1 MAEES
6 QIQMG
11 SELQIQEKGLE
22 SMMMIPEKVLDSVL
36 QAAMKEILEKG
47 QDLET
52 MMMMTIQEKDQV
64 LMKTLEKDLVKPC
77 LLWAF
82 SDSESKLERE
92 AMNQID
98 DLMGGE
104 INHSE
109 LCGWVL

>member
-1 MAEES
+1 MKLSIENLVRSGVVLAV
-6 QIQMG
+6 
-11 SELQIQEKGLE
+11 GLPLAL
-22 SMMMIPEKVLDSVL
+22 SLGGLTDTTSR
-36 QAAMKEILEKG
+36 ILEKG
-47 QDLET
+47 FEQTPPTEV
-52 MMMMTIQEKDQV
+52 E
-64 LMKTLEKDLVKPC
+64 TLEKDLVKPC

-82 SDSESKLERE
+82 SDSDSKLERE